1 MKNQFVLSLV
11 LIFIVFLSFVPT
23 EGRTSSTSKKNLKKS
38 KANNTVENYITRFK
52 ATAIQEHNKFCIPAS
67 ITLAQGILESA
78 AGQSMLVKKTNNHFG
93 IKCVGGSCTN
103 KNSVMMADDDPY
115 DRFLK
120 YSSAWFSYRH
130 HSKFLTDNTRYE
142 KCFECGDNYR
152 CWARQL
158 KKAGYATSKTYAEK
172 LIKIIETYKLYKYDR
187 H

>member
-1 MKNQFVLSLV
+1 MKNQFVLGLV
-11 LIFIVFLSFVPT
+11 LFFTIFLSLIPT
-23 EGRTSSTSKKNLKKS
+23 EGKTPSASKKQTKGSKS
-38 KANNTVENYITRFK
+38 NNAVVAYIDRYK
-52 ATAIQEHNKFCIPAS
+52 ATAIQEHKRFCIPAS

-78 AGQSMLVKKTNNHFG
+78 SGQSILVKKTNNHFG
-93 IKCVGGSCTN
+93 IKCVGHCNN

-120 YSSAWFSYRH
+120 YKSAWFSYRH
-130 HSKFLTDNTRYE
+130 HSRFLTDNTRYE
-142 KCFECGDNYR
+142 KCFECGDNYK